1 METRANYALVG
12 LFTLAVI
19 FGAFGFIYWFK
30 TFGVETAQKTYFV
43 HFESPV
49 SGLLNGA
56 AVEFNGLKVGSVT
69 ELSLNPK
76 DPRQVEARI
85 SIGANT
91 PVKTDTTASLK
102 TGGITGVSWVGLE
115 GGSAEAP
122 PLPPGGVINATG
134 SELQSLMQTAQKLSV
149 KADKAFDQLDTALTR
164 VNGLLKDSSPGIESS
179 VTNIQQVTAALADKN
194 GNFRKALDS
203 LDPAK
208 VRNIMRNADEAL
220 AKINN
225 LLGGN
230 SGKAMIADISS
241 AARSIKKLAESLNHF
256 ANTGLPQYEG
266 LAVDGR
272 KTIKDVDHAVKT
284 IERDPQSILFGRKPA
299 LPDYNGR

>member
-19 FGAFGFIYWFK
+19 LGMFGFIYWFK
-30 TFGVETAQKTYFV
+30 TFGSATAQKTYFV
-43 HFESPV
+43 HFETPV

-56 AVEFNGLKVGSVT
+56 EVEFNGLKVGSVT

-76 DPRQVEARI
+76 DPRQVDAEI

-91 PVKTDTTASLK
+91 PVKTDTKGSLK

-122 PLPPGGVINATG
+122 LLPPGGVINATG
-134 SELQSLMQTAQKLSV
+134 SEFQSLMDTAQKLSV
-149 KADKAFDQLDTALTR
+149 KADKTFDQLDTALTR
-164 VNGLLKDSSPGIESS
+164 VNALLKDSGPGIESS
-179 VTNIQQVTAALADKN
+179 VTNIQQVTSALADKN
-194 GNFRKALDS
+194 GNFRQALDS
-203 LDPAK
+203 LDPEK
-208 VRNIMRNADEAL
+208 VRNIMRNADEAM
-220 AKINN
+220 AKVNN
-225 LLGGN
+225 LLGGA
-230 SGKAMIADISS
+230 SGKEMIADISS
-241 AARSIKKLAESLNHF
+241 AARSIKKLAESLNRF
-256 ANTGLPQYEG
+256 ADTGLPQYQG

-272 KTIKDVDHAVKT
+272 KTLQDVDRAVKI

-299 LPDYNGR
+299 LPDYSGR

>member
-12 LFTLAVI
+12 LFTLVVI
-19 FGAFGFIYWFK
+19 IGIFGFIYWFK

-49 SGLLNGA
+49 SGLMNGA
-56 AVEFNGLKVGSVT
+56 EVEFNGLKVGSVT

-91 PVKTDTTASLK
+91 PVKTDTKASLK
-102 TGGITGVSWVGLE
+102 TGGITGVAWVALE
-115 GGSAEAP
+115 GGSAGAP
-122 PLPPGGVINATG
+122 PLPPGGVISATG
-134 SELQSLMQTAQKLSV
+134 SDLQALLQTAQKLSV
-149 KADKAFDQLDTALTR
+149 KADKAFDQLDAALTN
-164 VNGLLKDSSPGIESS
+164 VNALLKKSGPGIESS
-179 VTNIQQVTAALADKN
+179 VSNIQQVTSALADKD
-194 GNFRKALDS
+194 GNFRQALDNIE
-203 LDPAK
+203 PGK
-208 VRNIMRNADEAL
+208 VRNIMRNADEAM

-225 LLGGN
+225 LLGGD
-230 SGKAMIADISS
+230 SGKAVIADISS
-241 AARSIKKLAESLNHF
+241 AARSIKKLAESLNRF
-256 ANTGLPQYEG
+256 ADTGLRQYEG

-272 KTIKDVDHAVKT
+272 KTLQDVDHAVKT
-284 IERDPQSILFGRKPA
+284 IERDPQSIIFGRKPA

>member
-30 TFGVETAQKTYFV
+30 TFGGETAQKTYFV

-56 AVEFNGLKVGSVT
+56 QVEFNGLKVGSVT

-76 DPRQVEARI
+76 DPRRVEARI

-164 VNGLLKDSSPGIESS
+164 VNGLLKDSGPGIESS

-194 GNFRKALDS
+194 GNFLKALDS

-208 VRNIMRNADEAL
+208 VRNIMRNADEAV

-225 LLGGN
+225 LLDGD

-241 AARSIKKLAESLNHF
+241 AARSIKKLAESLNRF

>member
-30 TFGVETAQKTYFV
+30 TFGVATAQKTYFV
-43 HFESPV
+43 HFETSV

-56 AVEFNGLKVGSVT
+56 EVEFNGLKVGSVT

-76 DPRQVEARI
+76 DPRLVEARI

-134 SELQSLMQTAQKLSV
+134 SELQSLIATAQKLSA

-164 VNGLLKDSSPGIESS
+164 VNGLLKDSGPGIESS

-194 GNFRKALDS
+194 GNFRQALDS

-225 LLGGN
+225 LLDGEA
-230 SGKAMIADISS
+230 GKSMIADISG
-241 AARSIKKLAESLNHF
+241 AARSIKKLAESLNRF
-256 ANTGLPQYEG
+256 ASTGLPQYQG

-272 KTIKDVDHAVKT
+272 KAIKDVDHAVKT
-284 IERDPQSILFGRKPA
+284 IERDPQSVLFGRKPA
-299 LPDYNGR
+299 LPDYNGH